1 MERKKI
7 VEYEEWKAENVTY
20 VETTIDGKKQFL
32 FTPTE
37 LINARARWLK
47 EQNWDNIIVR
57 LKE

>member
-1 MERKKI
+1 MVKI
-7 VEYEEWKAENVTY
+7 VDYNKWRAENVTY
-20 VETTIDGKKQFL
+20 VETTIEDKKQFL

-47 EQNWDNIIVR
+47 EHWDNVIVK

>member
-1 MERKKI
+1 MKI
-7 VEYEEWKAENVTY
+7 VDYEKWKAENVTY

-47 EQNWDNIIVR
+47 EHWDEIVVKLR
-57 LKE
+57 E